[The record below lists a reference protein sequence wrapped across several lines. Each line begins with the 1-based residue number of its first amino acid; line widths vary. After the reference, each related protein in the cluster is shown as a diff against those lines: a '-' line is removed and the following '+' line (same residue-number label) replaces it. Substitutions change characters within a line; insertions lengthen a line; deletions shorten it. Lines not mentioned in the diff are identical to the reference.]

1 MFYKEKK
8 ILWVGILGMCMLT
21 GCGNVDRS
29 ADKIVMQNSV
39 DKVLQEQVDY
49 AQNNMDE
56 TEEGTIEIDSSLQ
69 EEESSDDTSKETE
82 KNGAYDEQP
91 VDYDLITMSSD
102 MVYATVYQFMVN
114 PNAYEGCRVRI
125 MGTYYTTYY
134 EPTQKNYH
142 YVVIQDALAC
152 CAQGMEFVWDD
163 GTHIYPDEY
172 PQDSAIIEVTGT
184 FTTYREE
191 GDDNLYCALMDAEL
205 KVLGDDVQ

>member
-1 MFYKEKK
+1 MFDKEKRIYLLT
-8 ILWVGILGMCMLT
+8 ILTIGMLT
-21 GCGNVDRS
+21 GCDNDGKS
-29 ADKIVMQNSV
+29 SDKIAMQNTV

-49 AQNNMDE
+49 AQGKMGE
-56 TEEGTIEIDSSLQ
+56 TENSTTEIDTKLM
-69 EEESSDDTSKETE
+69 EEESSEDEPEETEADTST
-82 KNGAYDEQP
+82 GEQP
-91 VDYDLITMSSD
+91 VDYDLTIMSSD

-114 PNAYEGCRVRI
+114 PSAYEGCRVRI
-125 MGTYYTTYY
+125 IGSYYATFY

-172 PQDSAIIEVTGT
+172 PADNAIIEVTGT

-191 GDDNLYCALMDAEL
+191 GDDNLYCALKDAEL
-205 KVLGDDVQ
+205 EVLEDDM